1 MMRRRGLSLIE
12 LLAVMTINSSV
23 LVLLTVWLVM
33 LLRGSDAG
41 QQHLLWTMTQDRLA
55 RQFRH
60 DVHEAV
66 ALSNTDDSVLL
77 RLQADSDR
85 TIAYRLAD
93 GRLLREEFSGDKRLR
108 QETYRLSAAV
118 ELSVESQRKLDQA
131 CLALVMSPREPRTS
145 DASATRLRIEAQLGL
160 LHRWSGSPPQEESP

>member
-12 LLAVMTINSSV
+12 LLAVMTVNSSV

-41 QQHLLWTMTQDRLA
+41 QQHLLWTMTQERLA
-55 RQFRH
+55 HQFRR

-66 ALSNTDDSVLL
+66 SVSDSELPLL
-77 RLQADSDR
+77 MQLQAASDR
-85 TIAYRLAD
+85 IIAYRLAD

-108 QETYRLSAAV
+108 QETYRLSPAV
-118 ELSVESQRKLDQA
+118 EVSVESQRKLDRA
-131 CLALVMSPREPRTS
+131 WLTLVMSPRASRTS
-145 DASATRLRIEAQLGL
+145 GASAARLRIEAQLGM
-160 LHRWSGSPPQEESP
+160 LHRWNESPPEEESP